1 MLTSCVFFVVSG
13 DFAVLSLLYHHCY
26 SCQKTKSRLHT
37 SISTVVHTEV
47 VCALKILPIA
57 IFLSHTL
64 RSKIIAPWDMS
75 QYQIFPRILL
85 ETSVFYL
92 HFHVR
97 FFLAMLWTSRL
108 DTAAEETWV
117 RLMYN
122 TYPIPTETPRLN
134 LLSWSTNQ
142 TAKWN

>member
-1 MLTSCVFFVVSG
+1 MLTSCAFFVVSG

-47 VCALKILPIA
+47 VCAPKILPIA

-85 ETSVFYL
+85 ETSVFTCISMFASFWL
-92 HFHVR
+92 CFEQADWTRPLKKLGCEVN
-97 FFLAMLWTSRL
+97 FL
-108 DTAAEETWV
+108 
-117 RLMYN
+117 
-122 TYPIPTETPRLN
+122 
-134 LLSWSTNQ
+134 STGSG
-142 TAKWN
+142 TVD